1 MIALRRFHER
11 GHFDHGW
18 LDTYHTFSF
27 ADYYDLRHMGFRSL
41 RVINDD
47 RIAADAGFPRH
58 GHRDMEILTV
68 VLDGVLAHRDSL
80 GNGSEIRPG
89 EIQRMTAGT
98 GILHSEYNAS
108 KDHPLH
114 LMQIW
119 IQPERPGLVPGY
131 EQKTYDTEAPL
142 ALIASREGRDG
153 AVRINQDARV
163 YHGRLRDGAQTA
175 LDLEPGRHVWLHVIE
190 GDLDVNG
197 QPLRA
202 GDGAGLTD
210 EPRLDLRGDAH
221 YLIFDL
227 A

>member
-1 MIALRRFHER
+1 MIELRRSHER

-27 ADYYDLRHMGFRSL
+27 ADYHDPRHMGFRSL

-47 RIAADAGFPRH
+47 RIGANTGFPRH

-68 VLDGVLAHRDSL
+68 VLDGVLAHQDSL

-98 GILHSEYNAS
+98 GILHSEYNAAS
-108 KDHPLH
+108 DHPLH

-119 IQPERPGLVPGY
+119 IHPEQPGLVPSY
-131 EQKTYDTEAPL
+131 EQRTYDTEAAL
-142 ALIASREGRDG
+142 VLIASKEGKDG
-153 AVRINQDARV
+153 AARINQDARV
-163 YHGRLRDGAQTA
+163 YHGRLRDPDKVSLAI
-175 LDLEPGRHVWLHVIE
+175 EPGRHVWLHVIE
-190 GDLDVNG
+190 GRLDVNG
-197 QPLRA
+197 HALST
-202 GDGAGLTD
+202 GDAAAITD
-210 EPRLDLRGDAH
+210 EPEVRLRGDAQ